1 VRLPIAK
8 GDAHECRDPPGFSGR
23 GILRN
28 RKVLVVD
35 DNRDAAD
42 SLAML
47 LRLMGADVRVAYGG
61 EDAYQNYLAFRP
73 SVSFLD
79 IGMPEVDGYELA
91 QRIRRDPESRD
102 TVLVALTGWGQ
113 EDDRRRSSEAGFNH
127 HLVKPVHLE
136 LLESV
141 LHAAL
146 AHRGKGESVAHLAQ

>member
-1 VRLPIAK
+1 LPVAK
-8 GDAHECRDPPGFSGR
+8 GDSRACSGPPELSGG

-47 LRLMGADVRVAYGG
+47 LRLMGAEVRVAYGG
-61 EDAYQNYLAFRP
+61 EDACQCYFAFRP
-73 SVSFLD
+73 GVSFLD
-79 IGMPEVDGYELA
+79 IGMPEVDGYEVA
-91 QRIRRDPESRD
+91 RRIRRDPLSQGAI
-102 TVLVALTGWGQ
+102 LVALTGWGQ
-113 EDDRRRSSEAGFNH
+113 EDDRRRSSEAGFDH

-141 LHAAL
+141 LHTAL
-146 AHRGKGESVAHLAQ
+146 APRDTGESVTHVAQ